1 MSYQLDYTGA
11 EVDEK
16 LENCE
21 LIKPIETIFNLIYP
35 VGSIYMSV
43 NSTSP
48 SSLFGGT
55 WAQIQDTFLLAAGS
69 TYAAS
74 SVGGEAEHKLTTEEM
89 PEHTHER
96 GTMDITG
103 YLKCY
108 SQYNKG
114 NDDYWVTGS
123 GGAFYKDPDN
133 YVESAS
139 TLNQSDSAS
148 YDSART
154 VSFKASRSWTGETSS
169 LGGSAAHNNMP
180 PYLAV
185 YMWKRIA

>member
-16 LENCE
+16 FESCE

-35 VGSIYMSV
+35 VGSSIYMNV

-89 PEHTHER
+89 PGHTHER

-103 YLKCY
+103 FLQCY
-108 SQYNKG
+108 STYNKN
-114 NDDYWVTGS
+114 NDDYW
-123 GGAFYKDPDN
+123 
-133 YVESAS
+133 
-139 TLNQSDSAS
+139 
-148 YDSART
+148 
-154 VSFKASRSWTGETSS
+154 
-169 LGGSAAHNNMP
+169 
-180 PYLAV
+180 
-185 YMWKRIA
+185 